1 MAYNIEWGKWYLF
14 GAPRNTFLDVVEVP
28 LEIFERRV
36 HVVGELHNVDET
48 TLDVLAVK
56 LDDRCG
62 QVVVVFNIK
71 VCEADDNHDLA
82 LISLRSCVEYR
93 LDRVEDVHVTSRT
106 LGGRDADR
114 QETCR
119 ESTIQY
125 NTIQCRRPSQLHVTI
140 MRSKYPSRFMEN
152 THKQKTRS
160 YYNDKTTIEHGLL
173 YRGPTAV
180 KINNKMFR
188 SNTLA
193 LDILCGKSADF
204 GKTLHGKNDG
214 QRPEFI
220 TNRTAAS
227 MYFIMTRNPEYI
239 NISKGINYAFHTW

>member
-1 MAYNIEWGKWYLF
+1 M
-14 GAPRNTFLDVVEVP
+14 
-28 LEIFERRV
+28 
-36 HVVGELHNVDET
+36 GELHNVDET

-62 QVVVVFNIK
+62 QVVVVFNIE

-82 LISLRSCVEYR
+82 LISLRRCVEYR

-125 NTIQCRRPSQLHVTI
+125 NAMQYNTMQYNTEDHPSFKSPSRGLKKT
-140 MRSKYPSRFMEN
+140 SRFMKN

-180 KINNKMFR
+180 KIKNTIFR

-193 LDILCGKSADF
+193 LEILCGKSADF

-220 TNRTAAS
+220 TNRPAAS
-227 MYFIMTRNPEYI
+227 MYFIMTKNPEYI
-239 NISKGINYAFHTW
+239 NISKDKRNQLRLSTW